1 MYMRQSLINFFK
13 STVVLKY
20 TLPNHH
26 LGIDKSIYTTI
37 DNDYCYQVDNDD
49 KLVDLI
55 VNSIV
60 DYSFNDGELVNKDI
74 VKKHF
79 SAIRSRLRYEND
91 DNIDTKEKYGFYGEV
106 LLNLMLRLNFGTN
119 SIIAKGYFYDI
130 LAPAENKGFDSFHII
145 ETDNQLQLWFG
156 EVKFH
161 QTYQSAL
168 ESIFKNIE
176 KAISDKYFFR
186 NLLAMEN
193 KQNSLNV
200 VGSKVSEIL
209 EELSDDPNV
218 VIADLLQTY
227 SMKLLYPIFILC
239 ETPRNYDY
247 TIKSIIDKIRDEYGN
262 KNLSIGFEYDIFFI
276 LLPVN
281 DVKQIKMNVIQWI
294 DSKKPLTLL

>member
-1 MYMRQSLINFFK
+1 MRQSLINFFK
-13 STVVLKY
+13 NTVVLKY
-20 TLPNHH
+20 TLPNQQ
-26 LGIDKSIYTTI
+26 LDIDKSVYTTI

-49 KLVDLI
+49 KLVELI

-60 DYSFNDGELVNKDI
+60 DYSFNDRELINKDI

-91 DNIDTKEKYGFYGEV
+91 DDLDTKEKYGFYGEV
-106 LLNLMLRLNFGTN
+106 LLNLLLRLNFGTN

-168 ESIFKNIE
+168 KSIFKNIE
-176 KAISDKYFFR
+176 KAISDNYFSY

-209 EELSDDPNV
+209 EVLSDDPNV

-227 SMKLLYPIFILC
+227 SMKLVYPIFILC
-239 ETPRNYDY
+239 ATSRNYDY
-247 TIKSIIDKIRDEYGN
+247 TIKSIIDKIGNEYGN
-262 KNLSIGFEYDIFFI
+262 KNLSLGFEYDIFFI

>member
-1 MYMRQSLINFFK
+1 MRQSLINFFK
-13 STVVLKY
+13 NTVVLKY
-20 TLPNHH
+20 TLPNQQ

-49 KLVDLI
+49 KLVELI

-60 DYSFNDGELVNKDI
+60 DYSFNDRELVNKDI
-74 VKKHF
+74 IKKHF

-91 DNIDTKEKYGFYGEV
+91 DDIDTKEKYGFYGEV

-130 LAPAENKGFDSFHII
+130 LAPEENKGFDSFHII
-145 ETDNQLQLWFG
+145 ETANQLQLWFG

-176 KAISDKYFFR
+176 KAISDNYFSC

-209 EELSDDPNV
+209 EVLSDDPNV

-227 SMKLLYPIFILC
+227 SMKLVYPIFILC
-239 ETPRNYDY
+239 ATPRNYNY

-281 DVKQIKMNVIQWI
+281 NVKQIKMNVIQWI

>member
-1 MYMRQSLINFFK
+1 MRQSLINFFK
-13 STVVLKY
+13 NTVVLKY
-20 TLPNHH
+20 TLPNQQ

-49 KLVDLI
+49 KLVELI

-60 DYSFNDGELVNKDI
+60 DYSFNDRELVNKDI
-74 VKKHF
+74 IKKHF

-91 DNIDTKEKYGFYGEV
+91 DDIDTKEKYGFYGEV

-130 LAPAENKGFDSFHII
+130 LAPEENKGFDSFHII
-145 ETDNQLQLWFG
+145 ETANQLQLWFG

-176 KAISDKYFFR
+176 KAISDNYFSC

-200 VGSKVSEIL
+200 VGSKLSEIL
-209 EELSDDPNV
+209 EVLSDDPNV

-227 SMKLLYPIFILC
+227 SMKLVYPIFILC
-239 ETPRNYDY
+239 ATPRNYNY

-281 DVKQIKMNVIQWI
+281 NVKQIKMNVIQWI
-294 DSKKPLTLL
+294 AQRSR

>member
-1 MYMRQSLINFFK
+1 MRQSLINFFK
-13 STVVLKY
+13 NTVVLKY
-20 TLPNHH
+20 TLPNQQ

-49 KLVDLI
+49 KLVELI

-60 DYSFNDGELVNKDI
+60 DYSFNDRELVNKDI
-74 VKKHF
+74 IKKHF

-91 DNIDTKEKYGFYGEV
+91 DDIDTKEKYGFYGEV

-130 LAPAENKGFDSFHII
+130 LAPEENKGFDSFHII
-145 ETDNQLQLWFG
+145 ETANQLQLWFG

-176 KAISDKYFFR
+176 KAISDNYFSC

-209 EELSDDPNV
+209 EVLSDDPNV
-218 VIADLLQTY
+218 AIADLLQTY
-227 SMKLLYPIFILC
+227 SMKLVYPIFILC
-239 ETPRNYDY
+239 ATPRNYNY
-247 TIKSIIDKIRDEYGN
+247 TIKSIIDKIRNEYGN

-281 DVKQIKMNVIQWI
+281 NVKQIKMNVIQWI